1 MFSIFPLLIVILFS
15 MLMYVHNIMSM
26 YYVAVF
32 CPHHSTTT
40 TTIET
45 LDGGFNSSM
54 YLLFYRYKKQ
64 TSSQKEKSLCNNANS
79 MLIFSKTL
87 IYTSQ
92 DNSCVLFQ

>member
-15 MLMYVHNIMSM
+15 MLMYEYKMSI
-26 YYVAVF
+26 VAVF

-54 YLLFYRYKKQ
+54 YLLFYRYEKQ

-87 IYTSQ
+87 ILI
-92 DNSCVLFQ
+92 NM

>member
-15 MLMYVHNIMSM
+15 MLMYEYIMSM

-54 YLLFYRYKKQ
+54 YLLFYRYEKQ
-64 TSSQKEKSLCNNANS
+64 PSSQKEKSLCNNANS

-87 IYTSQ
+87 ILIYK
-92 DNSCVLFQ
+92 

>member
-1 MFSIFPLLIVILFS
+1 
-15 MLMYVHNIMSM
+15 M

-54 YLLFYRYKKQ
+54 YLLFYRYEKQ

-87 IYTSQ
+87 ILINKYSCCNKSSWQ
-92 DNSCVLFQ
+92 DVSTFVYFVVLFQCCDGAYKL